1 MHDQPELDLPATHPE
16 RKPVAQSRRAGFGG
30 FSRVELVVGFLALVA
45 VVWAVWVTK
54 TVTAKQDHIV
64 SVRLADVVGDYVE
77 MQRYSASPPEQ
88 VRVEMRRFMQAL
100 DKEVQ
105 ARSGKGQVVLVG
117 EAVLSKD
124 VDDITDSVKKAVF
137 ASGIPLPKRATSA
150 DLQRMQQATAE
161 TPVAM
166 PAHSAIPVPPA
177 PQAEVEQGVPTQSS
191 VGEAISTAPAATV
204 STFGGPNVN
213 AGQ

>member
-1 MHDQPELDLPATHPE
+1 MNDQPELDLPVTHSPH
-16 RKPVAQSRRAGFGG
+16 RPVAKSRRAGFGG
-30 FSRVELVVGFLALVA
+30 FSRVELVAGFLILVA
-45 VVWAVWVTK
+45 LVWAVWVTK

-88 VRVEMRRFMQAL
+88 VRVEMQQFMQAL
-100 DKEVQ
+100 DKELQ

-124 VDDITDSVKKAVF
+124 VEDITDSVKKAVF

-150 DLQRMQQATAE
+150 DLQRMQQAAAE
-161 TPVAM
+161 AQLAM
-166 PAHSAIPVPPA
+166 PAAPAISAPSA
-177 PQAEVEQGVPTQSS
+177 PQAGVGFSAPAP
-191 VGEAISTAPAATV
+191 VGEAVPAAPAATV
-204 STFGGPNVN
+204 STFGGPNGN
-213 AGQ
+213 DGQ